1 MIRINHGTQL
11 RQPRRVRLLQVLL
24 GWAVPQI
31 IILLM
36 LPSLFFSFQMVVVH
50 ATTSDTII
58 NQRRPLGSMTNMRRR
73 NDKELK
79 AQWYS
84 KYPWYP
90 DYCSTTDQMV
100 QRGIPPLSDNNNNN
114 NNNNK
119 RVVGETRLLH
129 VTSIVRH
136 GARTPLQS
144 PFQASC
150 WDGYWS
156 SPETGIWDCDLT
168 TLLAPPTPLHIMEE
182 EGTKLVSAA
191 KSMFLFDKQYNALL
205 PSGGGGGGRGRNSN
219 VFNGTCQLGQLL
231 LQGYDQL
238 LINGHFLRNAYLYES
253 GTYSHDVRMRLF
265 DLSTSSRSSKT
276 NDATTTTMDPWDAP
290 NLYLRADDEQRT
302 MMSGQVLIR
311 GLFGPELQQSGRF
324 HRATFP
330 TLPVHTSDHGREIM
344 SGIKKHYNCPK
355 LDALKKKA
363 LSSKAYSSFYNDPES
378 QQVRNFLQQEIMP
391 QKGPMGSDEEEGS
404 FDCLMTALCTDRP
417 LPHGIDIENDTL
429 GPQRWIRRIGTYVS
443 VLFLAASVMENCI
456 AVSCQPHTHKT
467 H

>member
-1 MIRINHGTQL
+1 MIRTNYGTQL
-11 RQPRRVRLLQVLL
+11 RTSRHVL
-24 GWAVPQI
+24 VPAMFWGAATQI
-31 IILLM
+31 ILW
-36 LPSLFFSFQMVVVH
+36 MVVQ
-50 ATTSDTII
+50 ATSDTII
-58 NQRRPLGSMTNMRRR
+58 TSQKENQRLLGSMTNARRE
-73 NDKELK
+73 DKELK

-90 DYCSTTDQMV
+90 DYCSTTDQMA

-114 NNNNK
+114 NNQKEEN
-119 RVVGETRLLH
+119 RVGETRLVH

-144 PFQASC
+144 PSKASC

-182 EGTKLVSAA
+182 EGTKLLSAAA
-191 KSMFLFDKQYNALL
+191 KSMFLFDKHYDAL
-205 PSGGGGGGRGRNSN
+205 PGGKGGEGGRNSN
-219 VFNGTCQLGQLL
+219 IFNGTCQLGQLL

-238 LINGHFLRNAYLYES
+238 LINGQFLRNAYLYES
-253 GTYSHDVRMRLF
+253 GTYNHDVRMRLF
-265 DLSTSSRSSKT
+265 DLSSSRSSSSSKT
-276 NDATTTTMDPWDAP
+276 SDVTAATTMDPWDAP

-302 MMSGQVLIR
+302 MMSGQLLIR

-324 HRATFP
+324 HRTTFP

-355 LDALKKKA
+355 LDALKEKA
-363 LSSKAYSSFYNDPES
+363 LSSKAYSAFYNDPES

-391 QKGPMGSDEEEGS
+391 QTGPMGSDEDDGS

-417 LPHGIDIENDTL
+417 LPHGIDIENDTP
-429 GPQRWIRRIGTYVS
+429 GSQRWIRRIGTYVS
-443 VLFLAASVMENCI
+443 MSALVASE
-456 AVSCQPHTHKT
+456 KR
-467 H
+467 